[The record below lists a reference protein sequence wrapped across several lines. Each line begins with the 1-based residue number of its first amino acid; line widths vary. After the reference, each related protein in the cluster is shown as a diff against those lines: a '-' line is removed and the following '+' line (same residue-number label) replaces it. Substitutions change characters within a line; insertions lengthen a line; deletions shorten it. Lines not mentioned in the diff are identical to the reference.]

1 MSRPIALT
9 TFALLTAGCAVS
21 PTRIESSWRD
31 PTFTGQGFERIA
43 VLALFD
49 TEADSRN
56 FETTAA
62 AQLLDRG
69 IDAVAGHTLLDPS
82 VRYTQEEMERELM
95 SADVDGLLIFR
106 LIAVDER
113 QVYRQPTE
121 FLPPMPPGIMWG
133 DPFYWYYYPHWHYYW
148 HWRSS
153 WAVTRSRGY
162 WEEYTY
168 VIVESSLYDN
178 ETDRLVFTAKSET
191 LDGERFDRLAASVAN
206 EITDNL
212 VGLDLVAPSGRML
225 ALGEDVD

>member
-1 MSRPIALT
+1 LKFS
-9 TFALLTAGCAVS
+9 
-21 PTRIESSWRD
+21 
-31 PTFTGQGFERIA
+31 
-43 VLALFD
+43 
-49 TEADSRN
+49 
-56 FETTAA
+56 
-62 AQLLDRG
+62 DRG
-69 IDAVAGHTLLDPS
+69 NDDEPTDRAHNIRSAHGRVRREPDPH
-82 VRYTQEEMERELM
+82 
-95 SADVDGLLIFR
+95 IFR

>member
-1 MSRPIALT
+1 MRREP
-9 TFALLTAGCAVS
+9 
-21 PTRIESSWRD
+21 D
-31 PTFTGQGFERIA
+31 P
-43 VLALFD
+43 
-49 TEADSRN
+49 
-56 FETTAA
+56 
-62 AQLLDRG
+62 
-69 IDAVAGHTLLDPS
+69 H
-82 VRYTQEEMERELM
+82 
-95 SADVDGLLIFR
+95 IFR